1 METENNKTIE
11 LKLSQSE
18 FSDAMV
24 CNDQNLIHKV
34 QMNQILEIVDA
45 QFQKAKNYTPSTTP
59 EDRKIVHNT
68 ISIFANRGAGKTTFL
83 LSALKRIRDNYKKN
97 VVCLRPLDPSIIDCK
112 QHPFINIIAAIHQ
125 TVEESIKEDPWK
137 KPSVDKDCL
146 EEYKSI
152 YKKLLKGLP
161 FIDGIGNEN
170 IYQNWDD
177 ELFISMQGMER
188 AEASNNLI
196 DYFHA
201 YVHKAL
207 KLLQAVCFVI
217 SFDDIDTNFQKGY
230 ELLEVIRKYLTT
242 EQIICILTGD
252 LELYGKLV
260 RKASWKCFDST
271 FLNKERTYAKRNEDE
286 FSTMINHLENQYLLK
301 ILKPENRIQLH
312 TINEVIELDESTIYI
327 YFSDDQK
334 EKWTLDDCYKA
345 LLKSLNFPTNN
356 QRVLTSVLLFLKSLS
371 LRSQIR
377 LLYLIKKHISS
388 ETDSNED
395 LSYDKN
401 RKRELKLKKENSI
414 VTEMANIFWND
425 INQKA
430 TNAKKLITLDPFYTV
445 EMQTFQLHNHLLA
458 GGSNFMP
465 STNDDTLNKAL
476 LTIGALYNVQ
486 AEKYSFLIFDF
497 WLRLCYVQYATETFV
512 DGHTAQSISDFIT
525 FSCLNDYDDL
535 TKCMGLGQAYCQR
548 EYRKYSNI
556 TDKTMAG
563 TMIVD
568 YLPLLQTKD
577 DSIYTTLLLEGT
589 QNEMQNETTFVSVY
603 KLFAAIRDILFHIE
617 TNNITI
623 DNISPDLLDN
633 TNQLDNTKLILSK
646 LMQYRSYIE
655 PNNKPNQGNM
665 YVRQMEEDQ
674 EVSYGDFYENKT
686 IDKLVEDVL
695 KWRSKYQTMM
705 KTQNISAQLL
715 QRIFTRSYFTMVN
728 IDRNKHYTNVGE
740 KINAYIIGFLN
751 AVLVENAIE
760 NNCTAVNL
768 NTSHDIDKIFKNNIM
783 ALYQDGNYKLN
794 QLRLYQWMTTCPL
807 LTKFINPFITKIILY
822 EKIDT
827 NWELYNYSAVTNNL
841 KVKEK
846 KAQELNDSLKTIE
859 QALRWLEKT
868 LSPNDANS
876 NNKQKRSFIGIYLT
890 DNHEK
895 DIIYLDK
902 DMDISEL
909 KRNKIELIQKKGK
922 LFINKYQIDEEIK
935 HDKSMKEKTAS
946 FIRDDYNKYENDLSF
961 YNYLCSIEIKE
972 SKVLNYDP
980 NIDQDSL

>member
-271 FLNKERTYAKRNEDE
+271 FLNKERTYAKRSEDE
-286 FSTMINHLENQYLLK
+286 FSTMVNHLENQYLLK

-334 EKWTLDDCYKA
+334 EKWTLDNCYTA

-430 TNAKKLITLDPFYTV
+430 TNAKKLVTLDPFYTV

-465 STNDDTLNKAL
+465 STNDETLNKAL
-476 LTIGALYNVQ
+476 LTIGSLYNVQ

-512 DGHTAQSISDFIT
+512 DGHTAQSINDFIT

-548 EYRKYSNI
+548 EYRKYFNM
-556 TDKTMAG
+556 TDKSMAG
-563 TMIVD
+563 TMIID
-568 YLPLLQTKD
+568 YWPLLQSNEDNICT
-577 DSIYTTLLLEGT
+577 SLLLEGT
-589 QNEMQNETTFVSVY
+589 QNEIQNETIIASVY
-603 KLFAAIRDILFHIE
+603 KLFAAIRDILFQIE

-623 DNISPDLLDN
+623 DNISP
-633 TNQLDNTKLILSK
+633 NQLDNTRLILSK

-655 PNNKPNQGNM
+655 PNSNFNQIAMDTG
-665 YVRQMEEDQ
+665 QILEDR
-674 EVSYGDFYENKT
+674 ELSFGDFYENET
-686 IDKLVEDVL
+686 IDNLVEEL
-695 KWRSKYQTMM
+695 LIWQSQYKYML
-705 KTQNISAQLL
+705 QNLNVSTQLL
-715 QRIFTRSYFTMVN
+715 QRIFTRSYFTMVS
-728 IDRNKHYTNVGE
+728 IDRSKLYTNVGE

-760 NNCTAVNL
+760 NNFTFANL
-768 NTSHDIDKIFKNNIM
+768 NTSKEIDKIFKNNVT
-783 ALYQDGNYKLN
+783 ALFQNGSYILDHLG
-794 QLRLYQWMTTCPL
+794 LYQWIINCPL
-807 LTKFINPFITKIILY
+807 LKKFLNPFIEKIIRNDN
-822 EKIDT
+822 IDT
-827 NWELYNYSAVTNNL
+827 NWELYQYSTLRNRIISKIYKNKEIRNNIRNIDKAIQWIDNRSTSTSQTFINFYLDNNYR
-841 KVKEK
+841 K
-846 KAQELNDSLKTIE
+846 KL
-859 QALRWLEKT
+859 
-868 LSPNDANS
+868 
-876 NNKQKRSFIGIYLT
+876 
-890 DNHEK
+890 
-895 DIIYLDK
+895 IYLDK
-902 DMDISEL
+902 EMEENEL
-909 KRNKIELIQKKGK
+909 QKDRVELIQKK
-922 LFINKYQIDEEIK
+922 
-935 HDKSMKEKTAS
+935 EK
-946 FIRDDYNKYENDLSF
+946 F
-961 YNYLCSIEIKE
+961 SILK
-972 SKVLNYDP
+972 
-980 NIDQDSL
+980 

>member
-271 FLNKERTYAKRNEDE
+271 FLNKERTYAKRSEDE
-286 FSTMINHLENQYLLK
+286 FSTMINHLGNQYLLK

-312 TINEVIELDESTIYI
+312 TINEVIEQDESTIYI

-445 EMQTFQLHNHLLA
+445 EMQTFQLRNHLLA

-465 STNDDTLNKAL
+465 STNDETLNKAL

-497 WLRLCYVQYATETFV
+497 WLRLCYVQYATETFEG
-512 DGHTAQSISDFIT
+512 GHISQNINDFIE
-525 FSCLNDYDDL
+525 FSCLNDNDDL
-535 TKCMGLGQAYCQR
+535 TKCIGLAQAYCQR
-548 EYRKYSNI
+548 EYSKYFNM

-568 YLPLLQTKD
+568 YLPLLQTND
-577 DSIYTTLLLEGT
+577 DNIYTSLLLEGT
-589 QNEMQNETTFVSVY
+589 QNEMQNETIFVSIY
-603 KLFAAIRDILFHIE
+603 KLFAAIRDLLFHIE
-617 TNNITI
+617 TSNITT
-623 DNISPDLLDN
+623 NISKK
-633 TNQLDNTKLILSK
+633 QLDNTSLILSK

-655 PNNKPNQGNM
+655 PNNIFNQATLDAN
-665 YVRQMEEDQ
+665 QTTENKNF
-674 EVSYGDFYENKT
+674 SFGDFYDNDTIHNLVHDILTWQSQYKDMVENQA
-686 IDKLVEDVL
+686 V
-695 KWRSKYQTMM
+695 
-705 KTQNISAQLL
+705 SAQLL

-728 IDRNKHYTNVGE
+728 IDRSKHYTNVGE

-751 AVLVENAIE
+751 AILVETAIE
-760 NNCTAVNL
+760 HNYTVVNL
-768 NTSHDIDKIFKNNIM
+768 NTGKDIDSIFKNNITS
-783 ALYQDGNYKLN
+783 LSKNKNYIFE
-794 QLRLYQWMTTCPL
+794 QLGLYQWMSNCPL
-807 LTKFINPFITKIILY
+807 LKKFLNPFIVKIIR
-822 EKIDT
+822 KDNIDT
-827 NWELYNYSAVTNNL
+827 NWELYQYSTLRNRIISKIYKNKEIRNNIRNID
-841 KVKEK
+841 
-846 KAQELNDSLKTIE
+846 KAIQWIDN
-859 QALRWLEKT
+859 
-868 LSPNDANS
+868 
-876 NNKQKRSFIGIYLT
+876 RSTSTSQTFINFYID
-890 DNHEK
+890 DNHQK
-895 DIIYLDK
+895 KFIYLDK
-902 DMDISEL
+902 NMEENEIQQNRVEL
-909 KRNKIELIQKKGK
+909 VQKKEK
-922 LFINKYQIDEEIK
+922 FSILKYQNDE
-935 HDKSMKEKTAS
+935 
-946 FIRDDYNKYENDLSF
+946 FIRNNRQKKKRFTGPIIRDYTQYKDDLSF

>member
-271 FLNKERTYAKRNEDE
+271 FLNKERTYAKRSEDE
-286 FSTMINHLENQYLLK
+286 FSTMVNHLENQYLLK

-334 EKWTLDDCYKA
+334 EKWTLDNCYTA

-430 TNAKKLITLDPFYTV
+430 TNAKKLVTLDPFYTV

-465 STNDDTLNKAL
+465 STNDETLNKAL
-476 LTIGALYNVQ
+476 LTIGSLYNVQ

-512 DGHTAQSISDFIT
+512 DGHTAQSINDFIT

-548 EYRKYSNI
+548 KYRKYFNM
-556 TDKTMAG
+556 TDKSMAG
-563 TMIVD
+563 TMIID
-568 YLPLLQTKD
+568 YWPLLQSNEDNICT
-577 DSIYTTLLLEGT
+577 SLLLEGT
-589 QNEMQNETTFVSVY
+589 QNEIQNETIIASVY
-603 KLFAAIRDILFHIE
+603 KLFAAIRDILFQIE

-623 DNISPDLLDN
+623 DNISP
-633 TNQLDNTKLILSK
+633 NQLDNTRLILSK

-655 PNNKPNQGNM
+655 PNSNFNQIAMDTG
-665 YVRQMEEDQ
+665 QILEDR
-674 EVSYGDFYENKT
+674 ELSFGDFYENET
-686 IDKLVEDVL
+686 IDNLVEEL
-695 KWRSKYQTMM
+695 LIWQSQYKYML
-705 KTQNISAQLL
+705 QNLNVSTQLL
-715 QRIFTRSYFTMVN
+715 QRIFTRSYFTMVS
-728 IDRNKHYTNVGE
+728 IDRSKLYTNVGE

-760 NNCTAVNL
+760 NNFTFANL
-768 NTSHDIDKIFKNNIM
+768 NTSKEIDKIFKNNVT
-783 ALYQDGNYKLN
+783 ALFQNGSYILDHLG
-794 QLRLYQWMTTCPL
+794 LYQWIINCPL
-807 LTKFINPFITKIILY
+807 LKKFLNPFIEKIIRNDN
-822 EKIDT
+822 IDT
-827 NWELYNYSAVTNNL
+827 NWKLYQYSTLRNRIISKIYKNKEIRNNIRNIDKAIQWIDNRSTSTSQTFINFYLDNNYR
-841 KVKEK
+841 K
-846 KAQELNDSLKTIE
+846 KL
-859 QALRWLEKT
+859 
-868 LSPNDANS
+868 
-876 NNKQKRSFIGIYLT
+876 
-890 DNHEK
+890 
-895 DIIYLDK
+895 IYLDK
-902 DMDISEL
+902 EMEENEL
-909 KRNKIELIQKKGK
+909 QKDRVELIQKKEK
-922 LFINKYQIDEEIK
+922 FSILKYQNDE
-935 HDKSMKEKTAS
+935 
-946 FIRDDYNKYENDLSF
+946 FIRNNRQKKKRFTGPIIRDYTQYKDDLSF
-961 YNYLCSIEIKE
+961 YNFLCSIEIKE

>member
-152 YKKLLKGLP
+152 YKKLLKGFP

-271 FLNKERTYAKRNEDE
+271 FLNKERTYAKRSEDE
-286 FSTMINHLENQYLLK
+286 FSTMVNHLENQYLLK

-334 EKWTLDDCYKA
+334 EKWTLDNCYTA

-430 TNAKKLITLDPFYTV
+430 TNAKKLVTLDPFYTV

-465 STNDDTLNKAL
+465 STNDETLNKAL
-476 LTIGALYNVQ
+476 LTIGSLYNVQ

-512 DGHTAQSISDFIT
+512 DGHTAQSINDFIT

-548 EYRKYSNI
+548 EYRKYFNM
-556 TDKTMAG
+556 TDKSMAG
-563 TMIVD
+563 TMIID
-568 YLPLLQTKD
+568 YWPLLQSNEDNICT
-577 DSIYTTLLLEGT
+577 SLLLEGT
-589 QNEMQNETTFVSVY
+589 QNEIQNETIIASVY
-603 KLFAAIRDILFHIE
+603 KLFAAIRDILFQIE

-623 DNISPDLLDN
+623 DNISP
-633 TNQLDNTKLILSK
+633 NQLDNTRLILSK

-655 PNNKPNQGNM
+655 PNSNFNQIAMDTG
-665 YVRQMEEDQ
+665 QILEDR
-674 EVSYGDFYENKT
+674 ELSFGDFYENET
-686 IDKLVEDVL
+686 IDNLVEEL
-695 KWRSKYQTMM
+695 LIWQSQYKYML
-705 KTQNISAQLL
+705 QNLNVSTQLL
-715 QRIFTRSYFTMVN
+715 QRIFTRSYFTMVS
-728 IDRNKHYTNVGE
+728 IDRSKLYTNVGE

-760 NNCTAVNL
+760 NNFTFANL
-768 NTSHDIDKIFKNNIM
+768 NTSKEIDKIFKNNVT
-783 ALYQDGNYKLN
+783 ALFQNGSYILDHLG
-794 QLRLYQWMTTCPL
+794 LYQWIINCPL
-807 LTKFINPFITKIILY
+807 LKKFLNPFIEKIIRNDN
-822 EKIDT
+822 IDT
-827 NWELYNYSAVTNNL
+827 NWELYQYSTLRNRIISKIYKNKEIRNNIRNIDKAIQWIDNRSTSTSQTFINFYLDNNYR
-841 KVKEK
+841 K
-846 KAQELNDSLKTIE
+846 KL
-859 QALRWLEKT
+859 
-868 LSPNDANS
+868 
-876 NNKQKRSFIGIYLT
+876 
-890 DNHEK
+890 
-895 DIIYLDK
+895 IYLDK
-902 DMDISEL
+902 EMEENEL
-909 KRNKIELIQKKGK
+909 QKDRVELIQKKEK
-922 LFINKYQIDEEIK
+922 FSILKYQNDE
-935 HDKSMKEKTAS
+935 
-946 FIRDDYNKYENDLSF
+946 FIRNNRQKKKRFTGPIIRDYTQYKDDLSF
-961 YNYLCSIEIKE
+961 YNFLCSVEIKE
-972 SKVLNYDP
+972 SKILNYDP

>member
-395 LSYDKN
+395 LSNDKN
-401 RKRELKLKKENSI
+401 RKRELKLKKENNI

-465 STNDDTLNKAL
+465 STNDETLNKAL

-548 EYRKYSNI
+548 EYRKYFNM
-556 TDKTMAG
+556 TDKSMAG
-563 TMIVD
+563 TMIID
-568 YLPLLQTKD
+568 YWPLLQSNEDNICT
-577 DSIYTTLLLEGT
+577 SLLLEGT
-589 QNEMQNETTFVSVY
+589 QNEIQNETIIASVY
-603 KLFAAIRDILFHIE
+603 KLFAAIRDILFQIE

-623 DNISPDLLDN
+623 DNISP
-633 TNQLDNTKLILSK
+633 NQLDNTRLILSK

-655 PNNKPNQGNM
+655 PNSNFNQIAMDTG
-665 YVRQMEEDQ
+665 QILEDR
-674 EVSYGDFYENKT
+674 ELSFGDFYENET
-686 IDKLVEDVL
+686 IDNLVEEL
-695 KWRSKYQTMM
+695 LIWQSQYKYML
-705 KTQNISAQLL
+705 QNLNVSTQLL
-715 QRIFTRSYFTMVN
+715 QRIFTRSYFTMVS
-728 IDRNKHYTNVGE
+728 IDRSKLYTNVGE

-760 NNCTAVNL
+760 NNFTFANL
-768 NTSHDIDKIFKNNIM
+768 NTSKEIDKIFKNNVT
-783 ALYQDGNYKLN
+783 ALFQNGSYILDHLG
-794 QLRLYQWMTTCPL
+794 LYQWIINCPL
-807 LTKFINPFITKIILY
+807 LKKFLNPFIEKIIRNDN
-822 EKIDT
+822 IDT
-827 NWELYNYSAVTNNL
+827 NWELYQYSTLRNRIISKIYKNKEIRNNIRNIDKAIQWIDNRSTSTSQTFINFYLDNNYR
-841 KVKEK
+841 K
-846 KAQELNDSLKTIE
+846 KL
-859 QALRWLEKT
+859 
-868 LSPNDANS
+868 
-876 NNKQKRSFIGIYLT
+876 
-890 DNHEK
+890 
-895 DIIYLDK
+895 IYLDK
-902 DMDISEL
+902 EMEENEL
-909 KRNKIELIQKKGK
+909 QKDRVELIQKKEK
-922 LFINKYQIDEEIK
+922 FSILKYQNDE
-935 HDKSMKEKTAS
+935 
-946 FIRDDYNKYENDLSF
+946 FIRNNRQKKKRFTGPIIRDYTQYKDDLSF

>member
-24 CNDQNLIHKV
+24 CNDLNLIHKV

-395 LSYDKN
+395 LSNDKN
-401 RKRELKLKKENSI
+401 RKRELKLKKENNI

-465 STNDDTLNKAL
+465 STNDETLNKAL
-476 LTIGALYNVQ
+476 LTIGSLYNVQ

-512 DGHTAQSISDFIT
+512 DGHTAQSINDFIT

-548 EYRKYSNI
+548 EYRKYFNM
-556 TDKTMAG
+556 TDKSMAG
-563 TMIVD
+563 TMIID
-568 YLPLLQTKD
+568 YWPLLQSNEDNICT
-577 DSIYTTLLLEGT
+577 SLLLEGT
-589 QNEMQNETTFVSVY
+589 QNEIQNETIIASVY
-603 KLFAAIRDILFHIE
+603 KLFAAIRDILFQIE

-623 DNISPDLLDN
+623 DNISP
-633 TNQLDNTKLILSK
+633 NQLDNTRLILSK

-655 PNNKPNQGNM
+655 PNSNFNQIAMDTG
-665 YVRQMEEDQ
+665 QILEDR
-674 EVSYGDFYENKT
+674 ELSFGDFYENET
-686 IDKLVEDVL
+686 IDNLVEEL
-695 KWRSKYQTMM
+695 LIWQSQYKYML
-705 KTQNISAQLL
+705 QNLNVSTQLL
-715 QRIFTRSYFTMVN
+715 QRIFTRSYFTMVS
-728 IDRNKHYTNVGE
+728 IDRSKLYTNVGE

-760 NNCTAVNL
+760 NNFTFANL
-768 NTSHDIDKIFKNNIM
+768 NTSKEIDKIFKNNVT
-783 ALYQDGNYKLN
+783 ALFQNGSYILDHLG
-794 QLRLYQWMTTCPL
+794 LYQWIINCPL
-807 LTKFINPFITKIILY
+807 LKKFLNPFIEKIIRNDN
-822 EKIDT
+822 IDT
-827 NWELYNYSAVTNNL
+827 NWELYQYSTLRNRIISKIYKNKEIRNNIRNIDKAIQWIDNRSTSTSQTFINFYLDNNYR
-841 KVKEK
+841 K
-846 KAQELNDSLKTIE
+846 KL
-859 QALRWLEKT
+859 
-868 LSPNDANS
+868 
-876 NNKQKRSFIGIYLT
+876 
-890 DNHEK
+890 
-895 DIIYLDK
+895 IYLDK
-902 DMDISEL
+902 EMEENEL
-909 KRNKIELIQKKGK
+909 QKDRVELIQKKEK
-922 LFINKYQIDEEIK
+922 FSILKYQNDE
-935 HDKSMKEKTAS
+935 
-946 FIRDDYNKYENDLSF
+946 FIRNNRQKKKRFTGPIIRDYTQYKDDLSF

>member
-271 FLNKERTYAKRNEDE
+271 FLNKERTYAKRSEDE
-286 FSTMINHLENQYLLK
+286 FSTMVNHLENQYLLK

-334 EKWTLDDCYKA
+334 EKWTLDNCYTA

-430 TNAKKLITLDPFYTV
+430 TNAKKLVTLDPFYTV

-465 STNDDTLNKAL
+465 STNDETLNKAL
-476 LTIGALYNVQ
+476 LTIGSLYNVQ

-512 DGHTAQSISDFIT
+512 DGHTAQSINDFIT

-548 EYRKYSNI
+548 EYRKYFNM
-556 TDKTMAG
+556 TDKSMAG
-563 TMIVD
+563 TMIID
-568 YLPLLQTKD
+568 YWPLLQSNEDNICT
-577 DSIYTTLLLEGT
+577 SLLLEGT
-589 QNEMQNETTFVSVY
+589 QNEIQNETIIASVY
-603 KLFAAIRDILFHIE
+603 KLFAAIRDILFQIE

-623 DNISPDLLDN
+623 DNISP
-633 TNQLDNTKLILSK
+633 NQLDNTRLILSK

-655 PNNKPNQGNM
+655 PNSNFNQIAMDTG
-665 YVRQMEEDQ
+665 QILEDR
-674 EVSYGDFYENKT
+674 ELSFGDFYENET
-686 IDKLVEDVL
+686 IDNLVEEL
-695 KWRSKYQTMM
+695 LIWQSQYKYML
-705 KTQNISAQLL
+705 QNLNVSTQLL
-715 QRIFTRSYFTMVN
+715 QRIFTRSYFTMVS
-728 IDRNKHYTNVGE
+728 IDRSKLYTNVGE

-760 NNCTAVNL
+760 NNFTFANL
-768 NTSHDIDKIFKNNIM
+768 NTSKEIDKIFKNNVT
-783 ALYQDGNYKLN
+783 ALFQNGSYILDHLG
-794 QLRLYQWMTTCPL
+794 LYQWIINCPL
-807 LTKFINPFITKIILY
+807 LKKFLNPFIEKIIRNDN
-822 EKIDT
+822 IDT
-827 NWELYNYSAVTNNL
+827 NWELYQYSTLRNRIISKIYKNKEIRNNIRNIDKAIQWIDNRSTSTSQTFINFYLDNNYR
-841 KVKEK
+841 K
-846 KAQELNDSLKTIE
+846 KL
-859 QALRWLEKT
+859 
-868 LSPNDANS
+868 
-876 NNKQKRSFIGIYLT
+876 
-890 DNHEK
+890 
-895 DIIYLDK
+895 IYLDK
-902 DMDISEL
+902 EMEENEL
-909 KRNKIELIQKKGK
+909 QKDRVELIQKKK
-922 LFINKYQIDEEIK
+922 NFP
-935 HDKSMKEKTAS
+935 S
-946 FIRDDYNKYENDLSF
+946 
-961 YNYLCSIEIKE
+961 
-972 SKVLNYDP
+972 
-980 NIDQDSL
+980 

>member
-271 FLNKERTYAKRNEDE
+271 FLNKERTYAKRSEDE
-286 FSTMINHLENQYLLK
+286 FSTMVNHLENQYLLK

-334 EKWTLDDCYKA
+334 EKWTLDNCYTA

-430 TNAKKLITLDPFYTV
+430 TNAKKLVTLDPFYTV

-465 STNDDTLNKAL
+465 STNDETLNKAL
-476 LTIGALYNVQ
+476 LTIGSLYNVQ

-512 DGHTAQSISDFIT
+512 DGHTAQSINDFIT

-548 EYRKYSNI
+548 EYRKYFNM
-556 TDKTMAG
+556 TDKSMAG
-563 TMIVD
+563 TMIID
-568 YLPLLQTKD
+568 YWPLLQSNEDNICT
-577 DSIYTTLLLEGT
+577 SLLLEGT
-589 QNEMQNETTFVSVY
+589 QNEIQNETIIASVY
-603 KLFAAIRDILFHIE
+603 KLFAAIRDILFQIE

-623 DNISPDLLDN
+623 DNISP
-633 TNQLDNTKLILSK
+633 NQLDNTRLILSK

-655 PNNKPNQGNM
+655 PNSNFNQIAMDTG
-665 YVRQMEEDQ
+665 QILEDR
-674 EVSYGDFYENKT
+674 ELSFGDFYENET
-686 IDKLVEDVL
+686 IDNLVEEL
-695 KWRSKYQTMM
+695 LIWQSQYKYML
-705 KTQNISAQLL
+705 QNLNVSTQLL
-715 QRIFTRSYFTMVN
+715 QRIFTRSYFTMVS
-728 IDRNKHYTNVGE
+728 IDRSKLYTNVGE

-760 NNCTAVNL
+760 NNFTFANL
-768 NTSHDIDKIFKNNIM
+768 NTSKEIDKIFKNNVT
-783 ALYQDGNYKLN
+783 ALFQNGSYILDHLG
-794 QLRLYQWMTTCPL
+794 LYQWIINCPL
-807 LTKFINPFITKIILY
+807 LKKFLNPFIEKIIRNDN
-822 EKIDT
+822 IDT
-827 NWELYNYSAVTNNL
+827 NWELYQYSTLRNRIISKIYKNKEIRNNIRNIDKAIQWIDNRSTSTSQTFINFYLDNNYR
-841 KVKEK
+841 K
-846 KAQELNDSLKTIE
+846 KL
-859 QALRWLEKT
+859 
-868 LSPNDANS
+868 
-876 NNKQKRSFIGIYLT
+876 
-890 DNHEK
+890 
-895 DIIYLDK
+895 IYLDK
-902 DMDISEL
+902 EMEENEL
-909 KRNKIELIQKKGK
+909 QKDRVELIQKKEK
-922 LFINKYQIDEEIK
+922 FSILKYQNDE
-935 HDKSMKEKTAS
+935 
-946 FIRDDYNKYENDLSF
+946 FIRNNRQKKKRF
-961 YNYLCSIEIKE
+961 TA
-972 SKVLNYDP
+972 P
-980 NIDQDSL
+980 

>member
-125 TVEESIKEDPWK
+125 TVEESIKEAPWK

-271 FLNKERTYAKRNEDE
+271 FLNKERTYAKRSEDE
-286 FSTMINHLENQYLLK
+286 FSTMVNHLENQYLLK

-312 TINEVIELDESTIYI
+312 TINEVIEQDESTIYI

-334 EKWTLDDCYKA
+334 EKWTLDDCYTA

-395 LSYDKN
+395 LSNDKN
-401 RKRELKLKKENSI
+401 RKRELKLKKENNI

-465 STNDDTLNKAL
+465 STNDETLNKAL
-476 LTIGALYNVQ
+476 LTIGSLYNVQ

-512 DGHTAQSISDFIT
+512 DGHTAQSINDFIT

-548 EYRKYSNI
+548 EYRKYFNM
-556 TDKTMAG
+556 TDKSMAG
-563 TMIVD
+563 TMIID
-568 YLPLLQTKD
+568 YWPLLQSNEDNICT
-577 DSIYTTLLLEGT
+577 SLLLEGT
-589 QNEMQNETTFVSVY
+589 QNEIQNETIIASVY
-603 KLFAAIRDILFHIE
+603 KLFAAIRDILFQIE

-623 DNISPDLLDN
+623 DNISP
-633 TNQLDNTKLILSK
+633 NQLDNTRLILSK

-655 PNNKPNQGNM
+655 PNSNFNQIAIDTG
-665 YVRQMEEDQ
+665 QILEDR
-674 EVSYGDFYENKT
+674 ELSFGDFYENET
-686 IDKLVEDVL
+686 IDNLVEEL
-695 KWRSKYQTMM
+695 LIWQSQYKYML
-705 KTQNISAQLL
+705 QNLNVSTQLL
-715 QRIFTRSYFTMVN
+715 QRIFTRSYFTMVS
-728 IDRNKHYTNVGE
+728 IDRSKLYTNVGE

-760 NNCTAVNL
+760 NNFTFANL
-768 NTSHDIDKIFKNNIM
+768 NTSKEIDKIFKNNVT
-783 ALYQDGNYKLN
+783 ALFQNGSYILDHLG
-794 QLRLYQWMTTCPL
+794 LYQWIINCPL
-807 LTKFINPFITKIILY
+807 LKKFLNPFIEKIIRNDN
-822 EKIDT
+822 IDT
-827 NWELYNYSAVTNNL
+827 NWELYQYSTLRNRIISKIYKNKEIRNNIRNIDKAIQWIDNRSTSTSQTFINFYL
-841 KVKEK
+841 DNKYRK
-846 KAQELNDSLKTIE
+846 KL
-859 QALRWLEKT
+859 
-868 LSPNDANS
+868 
-876 NNKQKRSFIGIYLT
+876 
-890 DNHEK
+890 
-895 DIIYLDK
+895 IYLDK
-902 DMDISEL
+902 EMEENEL
-909 KRNKIELIQKKGK
+909 QKDRVELIQKKEK
-922 LFINKYQIDEEIK
+922 FSILKYQNDE
-935 HDKSMKEKTAS
+935 
-946 FIRDDYNKYENDLSF
+946 FIRNNRQKKKRFTGPIIRDYTQYKDDLSF

>member
-207 KLLQAVCFVI
+207 KLLQAACFVI

-395 LSYDKN
+395 LSNDKN
-401 RKRELKLKKENSI
+401 RKRELKLKKENNI

-465 STNDDTLNKAL
+465 STNDETLNKAL
-476 LTIGALYNVQ
+476 LTIGSLYNVQ

-512 DGHTAQSISDFIT
+512 DGHTAQSINDFIT

-548 EYRKYSNI
+548 EYRKYFNM
-556 TDKTMAG
+556 TDKSMAG
-563 TMIVD
+563 TMIID
-568 YLPLLQTKD
+568 YWPLLQSNEDNICT
-577 DSIYTTLLLEGT
+577 SLLLEGT
-589 QNEMQNETTFVSVY
+589 QNEIQNETIIASVY
-603 KLFAAIRDILFHIE
+603 KLFAAIRDILFQIE

-623 DNISPDLLDN
+623 DNISP
-633 TNQLDNTKLILSK
+633 NQLDNTRLILSK

-655 PNNKPNQGNM
+655 PNSNFNQIAMDTG
-665 YVRQMEEDQ
+665 QILEDR
-674 EVSYGDFYENKT
+674 ELSFGDFYENET
-686 IDKLVEDVL
+686 IDNLVEEL
-695 KWRSKYQTMM
+695 LIWQSQYKYML
-705 KTQNISAQLL
+705 QNLNVSTQLL
-715 QRIFTRSYFTMVN
+715 QRIFTRSYFTMVS
-728 IDRNKHYTNVGE
+728 IDRSKLYTNVGE

-760 NNCTAVNL
+760 NNFTFANL
-768 NTSHDIDKIFKNNIM
+768 NTSKEIDKIFKNNVT
-783 ALYQDGNYKLN
+783 ALFQNGSYILDHLG
-794 QLRLYQWMTTCPL
+794 LYQWIINCPL
-807 LTKFINPFITKIILY
+807 LKKFLNPFIEKIIRNDN
-822 EKIDT
+822 IDT
-827 NWELYNYSAVTNNL
+827 NWELYQYSTLRNRIISKIYKNKEIRNNIRNIDKAIQWIDNRSTSTSQTFINFYLDNNYS
-841 KVKEK
+841 K
-846 KAQELNDSLKTIE
+846 KL
-859 QALRWLEKT
+859 
-868 LSPNDANS
+868 
-876 NNKQKRSFIGIYLT
+876 
-890 DNHEK
+890 
-895 DIIYLDK
+895 IYLDK
-902 DMDISEL
+902 EMEENEL
-909 KRNKIELIQKKGK
+909 QKDRVELIQKKEK
-922 LFINKYQIDEEIK
+922 FSILKYQNDE
-935 HDKSMKEKTAS
+935 
-946 FIRDDYNKYENDLSF
+946 FIRNNRQKKKRFTGPIIRDYTQYKDDLSF

>member
-271 FLNKERTYAKRNEDE
+271 FLNKERTYAKRSEDE

-312 TINEVIELDESTIYI
+312 TINEVIEQDESTIYI

-377 LLYLIKKHISS
+377 LLFLIKKHISS

-465 STNDDTLNKAL
+465 STNDETLNKAL

-512 DGHTAQSISDFIT
+512 DGHTAQSINDFIT

-623 DNISPDLLDN
+623 DNISPDQLDN
-633 TNQLDNTKLILSK
+633 TNLLDNTKLILSK

-655 PNNKPNQGNM
+655 PNNKLSQANM
-665 YVRQMEEDQ
+665 YVRQMEEDLK
-674 EVSYGDFYENKT
+674 VSYGDFYENKT

-695 KWRSKYQTMM
+695 EWRSKYQTML

-768 NTSHDIDKIFKNNIM
+768 NTSHDIDRIFKNNI
-783 ALYQDGNYKLN
+783 ASLNQEENNKLN
-794 QLRLYQWMTTCPL
+794 QLKLYQWIISCPL
-807 LTKFINPFITKIILY
+807 LIKFINPFIKKIIN
-822 EKIDT
+822 EGNIDT
-827 NWELYNYSAVTNNL
+827 NWELYKYSAVTNNL

-868 LSPNDANS
+868 LSPS
-876 NNKQKRSFIGIYLT
+876 NASSTEKSTQNFIGIYLT
-890 DNHEK
+890 ENHEK
-895 DIIYLDK
+895 EIIYLDK
-902 DMDISEL
+902 NMET
-909 KRNKIELIQKKGK
+909 IELQKNKLDLIQERGK

-935 HDKSMKEKTAS
+935 NSRSRKQKTAS
-946 FIRDDYNKYENDLSF
+946 FIIEDYKKHENDLSF

>member
-465 STNDDTLNKAL
+465 STNDETLNKAL

-548 EYRKYSNI
+548 EYRKYFNM
-556 TDKTMAG
+556 TDKSMAG
-563 TMIVD
+563 TMIID
-568 YLPLLQTKD
+568 YWPLLQSNEDNICT
-577 DSIYTTLLLEGT
+577 SLLLEGT
-589 QNEMQNETTFVSVY
+589 QNEIQNETIIASVY
-603 KLFAAIRDILFHIE
+603 KLFAAIRDILFQIE

-623 DNISPDLLDN
+623 DNISP
-633 TNQLDNTKLILSK
+633 NQLDNTRLILSK

-655 PNNKPNQGNM
+655 PNSNFNQIAMDTG
-665 YVRQMEEDQ
+665 QILEDR
-674 EVSYGDFYENKT
+674 ELSFGDFYENET
-686 IDKLVEDVL
+686 IDNLVEEL
-695 KWRSKYQTMM
+695 LIWQSQYKYML
-705 KTQNISAQLL
+705 QNLNVSTQLL
-715 QRIFTRSYFTMVN
+715 QRIFTRSYFTMVS
-728 IDRNKHYTNVGE
+728 IDRSKLYTNVGE

-760 NNCTAVNL
+760 NNFTFANL
-768 NTSHDIDKIFKNNIM
+768 NTSKEIDKIFKNNVT
-783 ALYQDGNYKLN
+783 ALFQNGSYILDHLG
-794 QLRLYQWMTTCPL
+794 LYQWIINCPL
-807 LTKFINPFITKIILY
+807 LKKFLNPFIEKIIRNDN
-822 EKIDT
+822 IDT
-827 NWELYNYSAVTNNL
+827 NWELYQYSTLRNRIISKIYKNKEIRNNIRNIDKAIQWIDNRSTSTSQTFINFYLDNNYR
-841 KVKEK
+841 K
-846 KAQELNDSLKTIE
+846 KL
-859 QALRWLEKT
+859 
-868 LSPNDANS
+868 
-876 NNKQKRSFIGIYLT
+876 
-890 DNHEK
+890 
-895 DIIYLDK
+895 IYLDK
-902 DMDISEL
+902 EMEENEL
-909 KRNKIELIQKKGK
+909 QKDRVELIQKKEK
-922 LFINKYQIDEEIK
+922 FSILKYQNDE
-935 HDKSMKEKTAS
+935 
-946 FIRDDYNKYENDLSF
+946 FIRNNRQKKKRFTGPIIRDYTQYKDDLSF

>member
-271 FLNKERTYAKRNEDE
+271 FLNKERTYAKRSEDE
-286 FSTMINHLENQYLLK
+286 FSTMVNHLENQYLLK

-312 TINEVIELDESTIYI
+312 TINEVIEQDESTIYI

-334 EKWTLDDCYKA
+334 EKWTLDDCYTA

-395 LSYDKN
+395 LSNDKN
-401 RKRELKLKKENSI
+401 RKRELKLKKENNI

-465 STNDDTLNKAL
+465 STNDETLNKAL
-476 LTIGALYNVQ
+476 LTIGSLYNVQ

-512 DGHTAQSISDFIT
+512 DGHTAQSINDFIT

-548 EYRKYSNI
+548 EYRKYFNM
-556 TDKTMAG
+556 TDKSMAG
-563 TMIVD
+563 TMIID
-568 YLPLLQTKD
+568 YWPLLQSNEDNICT
-577 DSIYTTLLLEGT
+577 SLLLEGT
-589 QNEMQNETTFVSVY
+589 QNEIQNETIIASVY
-603 KLFAAIRDILFHIE
+603 KLFAAIRDILFQIE

-623 DNISPDLLDN
+623 DNISP
-633 TNQLDNTKLILSK
+633 NQLDNTRLILSK

-655 PNNKPNQGNM
+655 PNSNFNQIAMDTG
-665 YVRQMEEDQ
+665 QILEDR
-674 EVSYGDFYENKT
+674 ELSFGDFYENET
-686 IDKLVEDVL
+686 IDNLVEEL
-695 KWRSKYQTMM
+695 LIWQSQYKYML
-705 KTQNISAQLL
+705 QNLNVSTQLL
-715 QRIFTRSYFTMVN
+715 QRIFTRSYFTMVS
-728 IDRNKHYTNVGE
+728 IDRSKLYTNVGE

-760 NNCTAVNL
+760 NNFTFANL
-768 NTSHDIDKIFKNNIM
+768 NTSKEIDKIFKNNVT
-783 ALYQDGNYKLN
+783 ALFQNGNYILDH
-794 QLRLYQWMTTCPL
+794 LGLYQWIINCPL
-807 LTKFINPFITKIILY
+807 LKKFLNPFIEKIIRNDN
-822 EKIDT
+822 IDT
-827 NWELYNYSAVTNNL
+827 NWELYQYSTLRNRIISKIYKNKEIRNNIRNIDKAIQWIDNRSTSTSQTFINFYLDNNYR
-841 KVKEK
+841 K
-846 KAQELNDSLKTIE
+846 KL
-859 QALRWLEKT
+859 
-868 LSPNDANS
+868 
-876 NNKQKRSFIGIYLT
+876 
-890 DNHEK
+890 
-895 DIIYLDK
+895 IYLDK
-902 DMDISEL
+902 EMEENEL
-909 KRNKIELIQKKGK
+909 QKDRVELIQKKEK
-922 LFINKYQIDEEIK
+922 FSILKYQNDE
-935 HDKSMKEKTAS
+935 
-946 FIRDDYNKYENDLSF
+946 FIRNNRQKKKRFTGPIIRDYTQYKDDLSF

>member
-1 METENNKTIE
+1 METENDKTTVE

-34 QMNQILEIVDA
+34 QMGQILDIVDT
-45 QFQKAKNYTPSTTP
+45 QYQKARKYEPSNTP

-83 LSALKRIRDNYKKN
+83 LSALKRIREQYKDA
-97 VVCLRPLDPSIIDCK
+97 VCLRPIDPSIIDCK

-125 TVEESIKEDPWK
+125 IVEEAIKREEPWK
-137 KPSVDKDCL
+137 KSSVDKDCL

-196 DYFHA
+196 DSFHE
-201 YVHKAL
+201 YIRKAL

-271 FLNKERTYAKRNEDE
+271 FLNKECTYAKRSEDE

-301 ILKPENRIQLH
+301 ILKPEYRIQLH
-312 TINEVIELDESTIYI
+312 TINEVIEQDNSSIFICFT
-327 YFSDDQK
+327 DDQK
-334 EKWTLDDCYKA
+334 EKWSLDDCYRA
-345 LLKSLNFPTNN
+345 LLKSLNFPTSN

-377 LLYLIKKHISS
+377 LLYLIKNHISS
-388 ETDSNED
+388 EKHSEKFLNYKYISREIR
-395 LSYDKN
+395 LE
-401 RKRELKLKKENSI
+401 RKNSI
-414 VTEMANIFWND
+414 VSEMANIFWND

-445 EMQTFQLHNHLLA
+445 EMQTFLLNNNLLA

-465 STNDDTLNKAL
+465 STNDETLNKAL

-486 AEKYSFLIFDF
+486 AKKNSFQIFDF
-497 WLRLCYVQYATETFV
+497 WLRLCYVQYATETFEG
-512 DGHTAQSISDFIT
+512 GHITQSINDFIN
-525 FSCLNDYDDL
+525 FSCLNDNDDL
-535 TKCMGLGQAYCQR
+535 TKCIGLAQAYCQR
-548 EYRKYSNI
+548 EYSKYFNM

-568 YLPLLQTKD
+568 YLPLLQTND
-577 DSIYTTLLLEGT
+577 DSIYTSLLLEGT
-589 QNEMQNETTFVSVY
+589 QNEVQNETVFVSIY

-617 TNNITI
+617 TSNITTNNI
-623 DNISPDLLDN
+623 SKS
-633 TNQLDNTKLILSK
+633 QLDNTGLILSK

-655 PNNKPNQGNM
+655 PNNIFNQAAPDTSQPTENM
-665 YVRQMEEDQ
+665 
-674 EVSYGDFYENKT
+674 SPSFGDFYDNDAIDHLVHDILIWQSQYKDMVENQE
-686 IDKLVEDVL
+686 V
-695 KWRSKYQTMM
+695 
-705 KTQNISAQLL
+705 SAQLL

-728 IDRNKHYTNVGE
+728 IDRSRLYSNVGE
-740 KINAYIIGFLN
+740 KINAYIMGFLN
-751 AVLVENAIE
+751 AVLVETAIE
-760 NNCTAVNL
+760 HNYTVVNL
-768 NTSHDIDKIFKNNIM
+768 NTGKDIDSIFKNNIIS
-783 ALYQDGNYKLN
+783 LFQNGNYILN
-794 QLRLYQWMTTCPL
+794 QLGFYQWMSNCPL
-807 LTKFINPFITKIILY
+807 LKKFLNPFIGKIICNHDVDINWKLY
-822 EKIDT
+822 K
-827 NWELYNYSAVTNNL
+827 YSTITNNL
-841 KVKEK
+841 KIKEK
-846 KAQELNDSLKTIE
+846 KELELNHNLKIIE
-859 QALRWLEKT
+859 QAIQWLEKALAPSNET
-868 LSPNDANS
+868 NINDY
-876 NNKQKRSFIGIYLT
+876 NKRRNTYINVYMD

-895 DIIYLDK
+895 EIIYLDK
-902 DMDISEL
+902 EMELSEL
-909 KRNKIELIQKKGK
+909 QQNKIELLQKKEK
-922 LFINKYQIDEEIK
+922 ILINKYQLQEDIK
-935 HDKSMKEKTAS
+935 NDKSQKGKDAS
-946 FIRDDYNKYENDLSF
+946 FIIDDYNKYENELSF

-972 SKVLNYDP
+972 SRVLSYDS
-980 NIDQDSL
+980 NID

>member
-24 CNDQNLIHKV
+24 CNDQNLIHKA

-377 LLYLIKKHISS
+377 LLYLIKKHISP

-395 LSYDKN
+395 LSNDKN
-401 RKRELKLKKENSI
+401 RKRELKLKKENNI

-465 STNDDTLNKAL
+465 STNDETLNKAL
-476 LTIGALYNVQ
+476 LTIGSLYNVQ

-512 DGHTAQSISDFIT
+512 DGHTAQSINDFIT

-548 EYRKYSNI
+548 EYRKYFNM
-556 TDKTMAG
+556 TDKSMAG
-563 TMIVD
+563 TMIID
-568 YLPLLQTKD
+568 YWPLLQSNEDNICT
-577 DSIYTTLLLEGT
+577 SLLLEGT
-589 QNEMQNETTFVSVY
+589 QNEIQNETIIASVY
-603 KLFAAIRDILFHIE
+603 KLFAAIRDILFQIE

-623 DNISPDLLDN
+623 DNISP
-633 TNQLDNTKLILSK
+633 NQLDNTRLILSK

-655 PNNKPNQGNM
+655 PNSNFNQIAMDTG
-665 YVRQMEEDQ
+665 QILEDR
-674 EVSYGDFYENKT
+674 ELSFGDFYENET
-686 IDKLVEDVL
+686 IDNLVEEL
-695 KWRSKYQTMM
+695 LIWQSQYKYML
-705 KTQNISAQLL
+705 QNLNVSTQLL
-715 QRIFTRSYFTMVN
+715 QRIFTRSYFTMVS
-728 IDRNKHYTNVGE
+728 IDRSKLYTNVGE

-760 NNCTAVNL
+760 NNFTFANL
-768 NTSHDIDKIFKNNIM
+768 NTSKEIDKIFKNNVT
-783 ALYQDGNYKLN
+783 ALFQNGSYILDHLG
-794 QLRLYQWMTTCPL
+794 LYQWIINCPL
-807 LTKFINPFITKIILY
+807 LKKFLNPFIEKIIRNDN
-822 EKIDT
+822 IDT
-827 NWELYNYSAVTNNL
+827 NWELYQYST
-841 KVKEK
+841 
-846 KAQELNDSLKTIE
+846 
-859 QALRWLEKT
+859 LR
-868 LSPNDANS
+868 N
-876 NNKQKRSFIGIYLT
+876 R
-890 DNHEK
+890 
-895 DIIYLDK
+895 IISK
-902 DMDISEL
+902 
-909 KRNKIELIQKKGK
+909 K
-922 LFINKYQIDEEIK
+922 LF
-935 HDKSMKEKTAS
+935 
-946 FIRDDYNKYENDLSF
+946 
-961 YNYLCSIEIKE
+961 
-972 SKVLNYDP
+972 
-980 NIDQDSL
+980 

>member
-207 KLLQAVCFVI
+207 KLLQAACFVI

-334 EKWTLDDCYKA
+334 EKWTLDNCYTA

-395 LSYDKN
+395 LSNDKN

-465 STNDDTLNKAL
+465 STNDETLNKAL
-476 LTIGALYNVQ
+476 LTIGSLYNVQ

-512 DGHTAQSISDFIT
+512 DGHTAQSINDFIT

-548 EYRKYSNI
+548 EYRKYFNM
-556 TDKTMAG
+556 TDKSMAG
-563 TMIVD
+563 TMIID
-568 YLPLLQTKD
+568 YWPLLQSNEDNICT
-577 DSIYTTLLLEGT
+577 SLLLEGT
-589 QNEMQNETTFVSVY
+589 QNEIQNETIIASVY
-603 KLFAAIRDILFHIE
+603 KLFAAIRDILFQIE

-623 DNISPDLLDN
+623 DNISP
-633 TNQLDNTKLILSK
+633 NQLDNTRLILSK

-655 PNNKPNQGNM
+655 PNSNFNQIAMDTG
-665 YVRQMEEDQ
+665 QILEDR
-674 EVSYGDFYENKT
+674 ELSFGDFYENET
-686 IDKLVEDVL
+686 IDNLVEEL
-695 KWRSKYQTMM
+695 LIWQSQYKYML
-705 KTQNISAQLL
+705 QNLNVSTQLL
-715 QRIFTRSYFTMVN
+715 QRIFTRSYFTMVS
-728 IDRNKHYTNVGE
+728 IDRSKLYTNVGE

-760 NNCTAVNL
+760 NNFTFANL
-768 NTSHDIDKIFKNNIM
+768 NTSKEIDKIFKNNVT
-783 ALYQDGNYKLN
+783 ALFQNGSYILDHLG
-794 QLRLYQWMTTCPL
+794 LYQWIINCPL
-807 LTKFINPFITKIILY
+807 LKKFLNPFIEKIIRNDN
-822 EKIDT
+822 IDT
-827 NWELYNYSAVTNNL
+827 NWELYQYSTLRNRIISKIYKNKEIRNNIRNIDKAIQWIDNRSTSTSQTFINFYLDNNYR
-841 KVKEK
+841 K
-846 KAQELNDSLKTIE
+846 KL
-859 QALRWLEKT
+859 
-868 LSPNDANS
+868 
-876 NNKQKRSFIGIYLT
+876 
-890 DNHEK
+890 
-895 DIIYLDK
+895 IYLDK
-902 DMDISEL
+902 EMEENEL
-909 KRNKIELIQKKGK
+909 QKDRVELIQKKEK
-922 LFINKYQIDEEIK
+922 FSILKYQNDE
-935 HDKSMKEKTAS
+935 
-946 FIRDDYNKYENDLSF
+946 FIRNNRQKKKRFTGPIIRDYTQYKDDLSF

>member
-271 FLNKERTYAKRNEDE
+271 FLNKERTYAKRSEDE

-395 LSYDKN
+395 LSNDKN
-401 RKRELKLKKENSI
+401 RKRELKLKKENNI

-465 STNDDTLNKAL
+465 STNDETLNKAL

-512 DGHTAQSISDFIT
+512 DGHTAQSINDFIT

-548 EYRKYSNI
+548 EYRKYFNM
-556 TDKTMAG
+556 TDKSMAG
-563 TMIVD
+563 TMIID
-568 YLPLLQTKD
+568 YWPLLQSNEDNICT
-577 DSIYTTLLLEGT
+577 SLLLEGT
-589 QNEMQNETTFVSVY
+589 QNEIQNETIIASVY
-603 KLFAAIRDILFHIE
+603 KLFAAIRDILFQIE

-623 DNISPDLLDN
+623 DNISP
-633 TNQLDNTKLILSK
+633 NQLDNTRLILSK

-655 PNNKPNQGNM
+655 PNSNFNQIAMDTG
-665 YVRQMEEDQ
+665 QILEDR
-674 EVSYGDFYENKT
+674 ELSFGDFYENET
-686 IDKLVEDVL
+686 IDNLVEEL
-695 KWRSKYQTMM
+695 LIWQSQYKYML
-705 KTQNISAQLL
+705 QNLNVSTQLL
-715 QRIFTRSYFTMVN
+715 QRIFTRSYFTMVS
-728 IDRNKHYTNVGE
+728 IDRSKLYTNVGE

-760 NNCTAVNL
+760 NNFTFANL
-768 NTSHDIDKIFKNNIM
+768 NTSKEIDKIFKNNVT
-783 ALYQDGNYKLN
+783 ALFQNGSYILDHLG
-794 QLRLYQWMTTCPL
+794 LYQWIINCPL
-807 LTKFINPFITKIILY
+807 LKKFLNPFIEKIIRNDN
-822 EKIDT
+822 IDT
-827 NWELYNYSAVTNNL
+827 NWELYQYSTLRNRIISKIYKNKEIRNNIRNIDKAIQWIDNRSTSTSQTFINFYLDNNYR
-841 KVKEK
+841 K
-846 KAQELNDSLKTIE
+846 KL
-859 QALRWLEKT
+859 
-868 LSPNDANS
+868 
-876 NNKQKRSFIGIYLT
+876 
-890 DNHEK
+890 
-895 DIIYLDK
+895 IYLDK
-902 DMDISEL
+902 EMEENEL
-909 KRNKIELIQKKGK
+909 QKDRVELIQKKEK
-922 LFINKYQIDEEIK
+922 FSILKYQNDE
-935 HDKSMKEKTAS
+935 
-946 FIRDDYNKYENDLSF
+946 FIRNNRQKKKRFTGPIIRDYTQYKDDLSF

>member
-334 EKWTLDDCYKA
+334 EKWTLDNCYTA

-377 LLYLIKKHISS
+377 LLYLIKKHISLDNYLENLLNYKYIS
-388 ETDSNED
+388 RSIRLE
-395 LSYDKN
+395 KN
-401 RKRELKLKKENSI
+401 NSI

-425 INQKA
+425 INQKSS
-430 TNAKKLITLDPFYTV
+430 NAKKLITLDPFYTV
-445 EMQTFQLHNHLLA
+445 EMQTFLLHNNLLA

-465 STNDDTLNKAL
+465 STNDETLNKAL

-497 WLRLCYVQYATETFV
+497 WLRLCYVQYATETFEG
-512 DGHTAQSISDFIT
+512 GHTAQSIRDFIK
-525 FSCLNDYDDL
+525 FACLNDYDDL

-568 YLPLLQTKD
+568 YLPLLLSDEDNICT
-577 DSIYTTLLLEGT
+577 SLLLEGT

-623 DNISPDLLDN
+623 DNIFPD
-633 TNQLDNTKLILSK
+633 QLDNTKLILSK

-655 PNNKPNQGNM
+655 PNNKPNQTNM
-665 YVRQMEEDQ
+665 YVRQMEEDLK
-674 EVSYGDFYENKT
+674 VSYGDFYENKT

-695 KWRSKYQTMM
+695 EWRSKYQTML

-768 NTSHDIDKIFKNNIM
+768 NTSHDIDRIFKNNI
-783 ALYQDGNYKLN
+783 ASLNQEENNKLN
-794 QLRLYQWMTTCPL
+794 QLNLYQWIISCPL
-807 LTKFINPFITKIILY
+807 LTKFINPFIKKIIN
-822 EKIDT
+822 EENIDT

-895 DIIYLDK
+895 EIIYLDK
-902 DMDISEL
+902 DMET
-909 KRNKIELIQKKGK
+909 IELQKNKLDLIQERGK
-922 LFINKYQIDEEIK
+922 LFVNKYQIDEEIK
-935 HDKSMKEKTAS
+935 NSRSRKQTTAS

>member
-271 FLNKERTYAKRNEDE
+271 FLNKERTYAKRSEDE
-286 FSTMINHLENQYLLK
+286 FSTMVNHLENQYLLK

-334 EKWTLDDCYKA
+334 EKWTLDNCYTA

-430 TNAKKLITLDPFYTV
+430 TNAKKLVTLDPFYTV

-465 STNDDTLNKAL
+465 STNDETLNKAL
-476 LTIGALYNVQ
+476 LTIGSLYNVQ

-512 DGHTAQSISDFIT
+512 DGHTAQSINDFIT

-548 EYRKYSNI
+548 EYRKYFNM
-556 TDKTMAG
+556 TDKSMAG
-563 TMIVD
+563 TMIID
-568 YLPLLQTKD
+568 YWPLLQSNEDNICT
-577 DSIYTTLLLEGT
+577 SLLLEGT
-589 QNEMQNETTFVSVY
+589 QNEIQNETIIASVY
-603 KLFAAIRDILFHIE
+603 KLFAAIRDILFQIE

-623 DNISPDLLDN
+623 DNISP
-633 TNQLDNTKLILSK
+633 NQLDNTRLILSK

-655 PNNKPNQGNM
+655 PNSNFNQIAMDTG
-665 YVRQMEEDQ
+665 QILEDR
-674 EVSYGDFYENKT
+674 ELSFGDFYENET
-686 IDKLVEDVL
+686 IDNLVEEL
-695 KWRSKYQTMM
+695 LIWQSQYKYML
-705 KTQNISAQLL
+705 QNLNVSTQLL
-715 QRIFTRSYFTMVN
+715 QRIFTRSYFTMVS
-728 IDRNKHYTNVGE
+728 IDRSKLYTNVGE

-760 NNCTAVNL
+760 NNFTFANL
-768 NTSHDIDKIFKNNIM
+768 NTSKEIDKIFKNNVT
-783 ALYQDGNYKLN
+783 ALFQNGSYILDHLG
-794 QLRLYQWMTTCPL
+794 LYQWIINCPL
-807 LTKFINPFITKIILY
+807 LKKFLNPFIEKIIRNDN
-822 EKIDT
+822 IDT
-827 NWELYNYSAVTNNL
+827 NWELYQYSTLRNRIISKIYKNKEIRNNIRNIDKAIQWIDNRSTSTSQTFINFYLDNNYR
-841 KVKEK
+841 K
-846 KAQELNDSLKTIE
+846 KL
-859 QALRWLEKT
+859 
-868 LSPNDANS
+868 
-876 NNKQKRSFIGIYLT
+876 
-890 DNHEK
+890 
-895 DIIYLDK
+895 IYLDK
-902 DMDISEL
+902 EMEENEL
-909 KRNKIELIQKKGK
+909 QKDRVELIQKKEK
-922 LFINKYQIDEEIK
+922 FSILKYQNDE
-935 HDKSMKEKTAS
+935 
-946 FIRDDYNKYENDLSF
+946 FIRNNRQKKKRFTGPIIRDYTQYKDDLSF
-961 YNYLCSIEIKE
+961 YNFLCSIEIKE

>member
-68 ISIFANRGAGKTTFL
+68 ISIYANRGAGKTTFL

-334 EKWTLDDCYKA
+334 EKWTLDNCYTA

-377 LLYLIKKHISS
+377 LLYLIKKHISLDNYLENLLNYKYIS
-388 ETDSNED
+388 RSIRLE
-395 LSYDKN
+395 KN
-401 RKRELKLKKENSI
+401 NSI

-425 INQKA
+425 INQKSS
-430 TNAKKLITLDPFYTV
+430 NAKKLITLDPFYTV
-445 EMQTFQLHNHLLA
+445 EMQTFLLHNNLLA

-465 STNDDTLNKAL
+465 STNDETLNKAL

-497 WLRLCYVQYATETFV
+497 WLRLCYVQYATETFEG
-512 DGHTAQSISDFIT
+512 GHTAQSIRDFIK
-525 FSCLNDYDDL
+525 FACLNDYDDL

-568 YLPLLQTKD
+568 YLPLLLSDEDNICT
-577 DSIYTTLLLEGT
+577 SLLLEGT

-623 DNISPDLLDN
+623 DNIFPD
-633 TNQLDNTKLILSK
+633 QLDNTKLILSK

-655 PNNKPNQGNM
+655 PNNKPNQTNM
-665 YVRQMEEDQ
+665 YVRQMEEDLK
-674 EVSYGDFYENKT
+674 VSYGDFYENKT

-695 KWRSKYQTMM
+695 EWRSKYQTML

-768 NTSHDIDKIFKNNIM
+768 NTSHDIDRIFKNNI
-783 ALYQDGNYKLN
+783 ASLNQEENNKLN
-794 QLRLYQWMTTCPL
+794 QLNLYQWIISCPL
-807 LTKFINPFITKIILY
+807 LTKFINPFIKKIIN
-822 EKIDT
+822 EENIDT

-895 DIIYLDK
+895 EIIYLDK
-902 DMDISEL
+902 DMET
-909 KRNKIELIQKKGK
+909 IELQKNKLDLIQERGK
-922 LFINKYQIDEEIK
+922 LFVNKYQIDEEIK
-935 HDKSMKEKTAS
+935 NSRSRKQTTAS

>member
-1 METENNKTIE
+1 METENDKTTVE

-34 QMNQILEIVDA
+34 QMGQILDIVDT
-45 QFQKAKNYTPSTTP
+45 QYQKARKYEPSNTP

-83 LSALKRIRDNYKKN
+83 LSALKRIREQYKDA
-97 VVCLRPLDPSIIDCK
+97 VCLRPIDPSIIDCK

-125 TVEESIKEDPWK
+125 IVEEAIKREEPWK
-137 KPSVDKDCL
+137 KSSVDKDCL

-196 DYFHA
+196 DSFHE
-201 YVHKAL
+201 YIRKAL

-271 FLNKERTYAKRNEDE
+271 FLNKECTYAKRSEDE

-312 TINEVIELDESTIYI
+312 TINEVIEQDNSIIYI
-327 YFSDDQK
+327 YFSDNQE
-334 EKWTLDDCYKA
+334 EKWTLDDCYTA
-345 LLKSLNFPTNN
+345 LLESLNFSMNN
-356 QRVLTSVLLFLKSLS
+356 QRVLTSILIFLKSLS

-377 LLYLIKKHISS
+377 LLYLIKKHIENKSRESS
-388 ETDSNED
+388 NNEKNETLN
-395 LSYDKN
+395 KI
-401 RKRELKLKKENSI
+401 KLKKENSI

-430 TNAKKLITLDPFYTV
+430 TNAKKLITLNPFYTV
-445 EMQTFQLHNHLLA
+445 EMQAFLLHNHLLA

-465 STNDDTLNKAL
+465 STNDETLNKAL

-486 AEKYSFLIFDF
+486 TEKYSFLIFDF
-497 WLRLCYVQYATETFV
+497 WLRLCYVQYATETFEG
-512 DGHTAQSISDFIT
+512 GHTIKSISDFIT
-525 FSCLNDYDDL
+525 FSCLNDNDDL
-535 TKCMGLGQAYCQR
+535 TKCIGLAQAYCQR
-548 EYRKYSNI
+548 EYNKIFNM
-556 TDKTMAG
+556 TDKSMAG

-568 YLPLLQTKD
+568 YVPLLQTNED
-577 DSIYTTLLLEGT
+577 NICISLLLEGT
-589 QNEMQNETTFVSVY
+589 QDETQNETIIASVY

-617 TNNITI
+617 T
-623 DNISPDLLDN
+623 SPN
-633 TNQLDNTKLILSK
+633 SSNNTKLILSK

-655 PNNKPNQGNM
+655 PNNIFNHIDAGQIT
-665 YVRQMEEDQ
+665 EDR
-674 EVSYGDFYENKT
+674 ELSFGDFYGNQT
-686 IDKLVEDVL
+686 IDNLVKEIVEWESEYKKIL
-695 KWRSKYQTMM
+695 ENQT
-705 KTQNISAQLL
+705 ISTQLL
-715 QRIFTRSYFTMVN
+715 QRIFTRSYFTMVS
-728 IDRNKHYTNVGE
+728 IDRSKFYTNVGE

-751 AVLVENAIE
+751 AILVEDAIE
-760 NNCTAVNL
+760 NNLTFANL
-768 NTSHDIDKIFKNNIM
+768 NTSKDIDKIFKNNII
-783 ALYQDGNYKLN
+783 ALFNEKESTSKYLG
-794 QLRLYQWMTTCPL
+794 LYQWVINCPL
-807 LTKFINPFITKIILY
+807 LKKFLNPFI
-822 EKIDT
+822 EKVIRNDNIDA
-827 NWELYNYSAVTNNL
+827 NWELYKYSTIRNHIITKIYKNKELRNNIRNID
-841 KVKEK
+841 
-846 KAQELNDSLKTIE
+846 KAIQWIDS
-859 QALRWLEKT
+859 R
-868 LSPNDANS
+868 SNS
-876 NNKQKRSFIGIYLT
+876 TSQTFINFYID
-890 DNHEK
+890 DNHQK
-895 DIIYLDK
+895 KFIYLDK
-902 DMDISEL
+902 DMEENEIQQN
-909 KRNKIELIQKKGK
+909 RIELVQKKEK
-922 LFINKYQIDEEIK
+922 FSILKYQNDE
-935 HDKSMKEKTAS
+935 
-946 FIRDDYNKYENDLSF
+946 FIRSDRQKKKIFTGPIIRDYTQYKEDLSF

-972 SKVLNYDP
+972 SKVLNYDSD
-980 NIDQDSL
+980 ID

>member
-334 EKWTLDDCYKA
+334 EKWTLDNCYTA

-395 LSYDKN
+395 LSNDKN
-401 RKRELKLKKENSI
+401 RKRELKLKKENNI

-465 STNDDTLNKAL
+465 STNDETLNKAL
-476 LTIGALYNVQ
+476 LTIGSLYNVQ

-512 DGHTAQSISDFIT
+512 DGHTAQSINDFIT

-548 EYRKYSNI
+548 EYRKYFNM
-556 TDKTMAG
+556 TDKSMAG
-563 TMIVD
+563 TMIID
-568 YLPLLQTKD
+568 YWPLLQSNEDNICT
-577 DSIYTTLLLEGT
+577 SLLLEGT
-589 QNEMQNETTFVSVY
+589 QNEIQNETIIASVY
-603 KLFAAIRDILFHIE
+603 KLFAAIRDILFQIE

-623 DNISPDLLDN
+623 DNISP
-633 TNQLDNTKLILSK
+633 NQLDNTRLILSK

-655 PNNKPNQGNM
+655 PNSNFNQIAMDTG
-665 YVRQMEEDQ
+665 QILEDR
-674 EVSYGDFYENKT
+674 ELSFGDFYENET
-686 IDKLVEDVL
+686 IDNLVEEL
-695 KWRSKYQTMM
+695 LIWQSQYKYML
-705 KTQNISAQLL
+705 QNLNVSTQLL
-715 QRIFTRSYFTMVN
+715 QRIFTRSYFTMVS
-728 IDRNKHYTNVGE
+728 IDRSKLYTNVGE

-760 NNCTAVNL
+760 NNFTFANL
-768 NTSHDIDKIFKNNIM
+768 NTSKEIDKIFKNNVT
-783 ALYQDGNYKLN
+783 ALFQNGSYILDHLG
-794 QLRLYQWMTTCPL
+794 LYQWIINCPL
-807 LTKFINPFITKIILY
+807 LKKFLNPFIEKIIRNDN
-822 EKIDT
+822 IDT
-827 NWELYNYSAVTNNL
+827 NWELYQYSTLRNRIISKIYKNKEIRNNIRNIDKAIQWIDNRSTSTSQTFINFYLDNNYR
-841 KVKEK
+841 K
-846 KAQELNDSLKTIE
+846 KL
-859 QALRWLEKT
+859 
-868 LSPNDANS
+868 
-876 NNKQKRSFIGIYLT
+876 
-890 DNHEK
+890 
-895 DIIYLDK
+895 IYLDK
-902 DMDISEL
+902 EMEENEL
-909 KRNKIELIQKKGK
+909 QKDRVELIQKKEK
-922 LFINKYQIDEEIK
+922 FSILKYQNDE
-935 HDKSMKEKTAS
+935 
-946 FIRDDYNKYENDLSF
+946 FIRNNRQKKKRFTGPIIRDYTQYKDDLSF

>member
-312 TINEVIELDESTIYI
+312 TINEVIEQDESTIYI

-334 EKWTLDDCYKA
+334 EKWTLDDCYTA

-395 LSYDKN
+395 LSNDKN
-401 RKRELKLKKENSI
+401 RKRELKLKKENNI

-465 STNDDTLNKAL
+465 STNDETLNKAL
-476 LTIGALYNVQ
+476 LTIGSLYNVQ

-512 DGHTAQSISDFIT
+512 DGHTAQSINDFIT

-548 EYRKYSNI
+548 EYRKYFNM
-556 TDKTMAG
+556 TDKSMAG
-563 TMIVD
+563 TMIID
-568 YLPLLQTKD
+568 YWPLLQSNEDNICT
-577 DSIYTTLLLEGT
+577 SLLLEGT
-589 QNEMQNETTFVSVY
+589 QNEIQNETIIASVY
-603 KLFAAIRDILFHIE
+603 KLFAAIRDILFQIE

-623 DNISPDLLDN
+623 DNISP
-633 TNQLDNTKLILSK
+633 NQLDNTRLILSK

-655 PNNKPNQGNM
+655 PNSNFNQIAMDTG
-665 YVRQMEEDQ
+665 QILEDR
-674 EVSYGDFYENKT
+674 ELSFGDFYENET
-686 IDKLVEDVL
+686 IDNLVEEL
-695 KWRSKYQTMM
+695 LIWQSQYKYML
-705 KTQNISAQLL
+705 QNLNVSTQLL
-715 QRIFTRSYFTMVN
+715 QRIFTRSYFTMVS
-728 IDRNKHYTNVGE
+728 IDRSKLYTNVGE

-760 NNCTAVNL
+760 NNFTFANL
-768 NTSHDIDKIFKNNIM
+768 NTSKEIDKIFKNNVT
-783 ALYQDGNYKLN
+783 ALFQNGSYILDHLG
-794 QLRLYQWMTTCPL
+794 LYQWIINCPL
-807 LTKFINPFITKIILY
+807 LKKFLNPFIEKIIRNDN
-822 EKIDT
+822 IDT
-827 NWELYNYSAVTNNL
+827 NWELYQYSTLRNRIISKIYKNKEIRNNIRNIDKAIQWIDNRSTSTSQTFINFYLDNNYS
-841 KVKEK
+841 K
-846 KAQELNDSLKTIE
+846 KL
-859 QALRWLEKT
+859 
-868 LSPNDANS
+868 
-876 NNKQKRSFIGIYLT
+876 
-890 DNHEK
+890 
-895 DIIYLDK
+895 IYLDK
-902 DMDISEL
+902 EMEENEL
-909 KRNKIELIQKKGK
+909 QKDRVELIQKKEK
-922 LFINKYQIDEEIK
+922 FSILKYQNDE
-935 HDKSMKEKTAS
+935 
-946 FIRDDYNKYENDLSF
+946 FIRNNRQKKKRFTGPIIRDYTQYKDDLSF

>member
-271 FLNKERTYAKRNEDE
+271 FLNKERTYAKRSEDE
-286 FSTMINHLENQYLLK
+286 FSTMVNHLENQYLLK

-334 EKWTLDDCYKA
+334 EKWTLDNCYTA

-430 TNAKKLITLDPFYTV
+430 TNAKKLVTLDPFYTV

-465 STNDDTLNKAL
+465 STNDETLNKAL
-476 LTIGALYNVQ
+476 LTIGSLYNVQ

-512 DGHTAQSISDFIT
+512 DGHTAQSINDFIT

-548 EYRKYSNI
+548 EYRKYFNM
-556 TDKTMAG
+556 TDKSMAG
-563 TMIVD
+563 TMIID
-568 YLPLLQTKD
+568 YWPLLQSNEDNICT
-577 DSIYTTLLLEGT
+577 SLLLEGT
-589 QNEMQNETTFVSVY
+589 QNEIQNETIIASVY
-603 KLFAAIRDILFHIE
+603 KLFAAIRDILFQIE

-623 DNISPDLLDN
+623 DNISP
-633 TNQLDNTKLILSK
+633 NQLDNTRLILSK

-655 PNNKPNQGNM
+655 PNSNFNQIAMDTG
-665 YVRQMEEDQ
+665 QILEDR
-674 EVSYGDFYENKT
+674 ELSFGDFYENET
-686 IDKLVEDVL
+686 IDNLVEEL
-695 KWRSKYQTMM
+695 LIWQSQYKYML
-705 KTQNISAQLL
+705 QNLNVSTQLL
-715 QRIFTRSYFTMVN
+715 QRIFTRSYFTMVS
-728 IDRNKHYTNVGE
+728 IDRSKLYTNVGE

-760 NNCTAVNL
+760 NNFTFANL
-768 NTSHDIDKIFKNNIM
+768 NTSKEIDKIFKNNVT
-783 ALYQDGNYKLN
+783 ALFQNGSYILDHLG
-794 QLRLYQWMTTCPL
+794 LYQWIINCPL
-807 LTKFINPFITKIILY
+807 LKKFLNPFIEKIIRNDN
-822 EKIDT
+822 IDT
-827 NWELYNYSAVTNNL
+827 NWELYQYSTLRNRIISKIYKNKEIRNNIRNIDKAIQWIDNRSTSTSQTFINFYLDNNYR
-841 KVKEK
+841 K
-846 KAQELNDSLKTIE
+846 KL
-859 QALRWLEKT
+859 
-868 LSPNDANS
+868 
-876 NNKQKRSFIGIYLT
+876 
-890 DNHEK
+890 
-895 DIIYLDK
+895 IYLDK
-902 DMDISEL
+902 EMEENEL
-909 KRNKIELIQKKGK
+909 QKDRVELIQKKEK
-922 LFINKYQIDEEIK
+922 FSILKYQNDE
-935 HDKSMKEKTAS
+935 
-946 FIRDDYNKYENDLSF
+946 FIRNNRQKKKRFTGPIIRDYTQYKDDLSF
-961 YNYLCSIEIKE
+961 YNFLCSVEIKE
-972 SKVLNYDP
+972 SKILNYDP

>member
-271 FLNKERTYAKRNEDE
+271 FLNKERTYAKRSEDE
-286 FSTMINHLENQYLLK
+286 FSTMVNHLENQYLLK

-334 EKWTLDDCYKA
+334 EKWTLDNCYTA

-395 LSYDKN
+395 LSNDKN
-401 RKRELKLKKENSI
+401 RKRELKLKKENNI

-465 STNDDTLNKAL
+465 STNDETLNKAL
-476 LTIGALYNVQ
+476 LTIGSLYNVQ

-512 DGHTAQSISDFIT
+512 DGHTAQSINDFIT

-548 EYRKYSNI
+548 EYRKYFNM
-556 TDKTMAG
+556 TDKSMAG
-563 TMIVD
+563 TMIID
-568 YLPLLQTKD
+568 YWPLLQSNEDNICT
-577 DSIYTTLLLEGT
+577 SLLLEGT
-589 QNEMQNETTFVSVY
+589 QNEIQNETIIASVY
-603 KLFAAIRDILFHIE
+603 KLFAAIRDILFQIE

-623 DNISPDLLDN
+623 DNISP
-633 TNQLDNTKLILSK
+633 NQLDNTRLILSK

-655 PNNKPNQGNM
+655 PNSNFNQIAMDTG
-665 YVRQMEEDQ
+665 QILEDR
-674 EVSYGDFYENKT
+674 ELSFGDFYENET
-686 IDKLVEDVL
+686 IDNLVEEL
-695 KWRSKYQTMM
+695 LIWQSQYKYML
-705 KTQNISAQLL
+705 QNLNVSTQLL
-715 QRIFTRSYFTMVN
+715 QRIFTRSYFTMVS
-728 IDRNKHYTNVGE
+728 IDRSKLYTNVGE

-760 NNCTAVNL
+760 NNFTFANL
-768 NTSHDIDKIFKNNIM
+768 NTSKEIDKIFKNNVT
-783 ALYQDGNYKLN
+783 ALFQNGSYILDHLG
-794 QLRLYQWMTTCPL
+794 LYQWIINCPL
-807 LTKFINPFITKIILY
+807 LKKFLNPFIEKIIRNDN
-822 EKIDT
+822 IDT
-827 NWELYNYSAVTNNL
+827 NWELYQYSTLRNRIISKIYKNKEIRNNIRNIDKAIQWIDNRSTSTSQTFINFYLDNNYR
-841 KVKEK
+841 K
-846 KAQELNDSLKTIE
+846 KL
-859 QALRWLEKT
+859 
-868 LSPNDANS
+868 
-876 NNKQKRSFIGIYLT
+876 
-890 DNHEK
+890 
-895 DIIYLDK
+895 IYLDK
-902 DMDISEL
+902 EMEENEL
-909 KRNKIELIQKKGK
+909 QKDRVELIQKKEK
-922 LFINKYQIDEEIK
+922 FSILKYQNDE
-935 HDKSMKEKTAS
+935 
-946 FIRDDYNKYENDLSF
+946 FIRNNRQKKKRFTGPIIRDYTQYKDDLSF

>member
-395 LSYDKN
+395 LSNDKN
-401 RKRELKLKKENSI
+401 RKRELKLKKENNI

-465 STNDDTLNKAL
+465 STNDETLNKAL
-476 LTIGALYNVQ
+476 LTIGSLYNVQ

-512 DGHTAQSISDFIT
+512 DGHTAQSINDFIT

-548 EYRKYSNI
+548 EYRKYFNM
-556 TDKTMAG
+556 TDKSMAG
-563 TMIVD
+563 TMIID
-568 YLPLLQTKD
+568 YWPLLQSNEDNICT
-577 DSIYTTLLLEGT
+577 SLLLEGT
-589 QNEMQNETTFVSVY
+589 QNEIQNETIIASVY
-603 KLFAAIRDILFHIE
+603 KLFAAIRDILFQIE

-623 DNISPDLLDN
+623 DNISP
-633 TNQLDNTKLILSK
+633 NQLDNTRLILSK

-655 PNNKPNQGNM
+655 PNSNFNQIAMDTG
-665 YVRQMEEDQ
+665 QILEDR
-674 EVSYGDFYENKT
+674 ELSFGDFYENET
-686 IDKLVEDVL
+686 IDNLVEEL
-695 KWRSKYQTMM
+695 LIWQSQYKYML
-705 KTQNISAQLL
+705 QNLNVSTQLL
-715 QRIFTRSYFTMVN
+715 QRIFTRSYFTMVS
-728 IDRNKHYTNVGE
+728 IDRSKLYTNVGE

-760 NNCTAVNL
+760 NNFTFANL
-768 NTSHDIDKIFKNNIM
+768 NTSKEIDKIFKNNVT
-783 ALYQDGNYKLN
+783 ALFQNGSYILDHLG
-794 QLRLYQWMTTCPL
+794 LYQWIINCPL
-807 LTKFINPFITKIILY
+807 LKKFLNPFIEKIIRNDN
-822 EKIDT
+822 IDT
-827 NWELYNYSAVTNNL
+827 NWELYQYSTLRNRIISKIYKNKEIRNNIRNID
-841 KVKEK
+841 
-846 KAQELNDSLKTIE
+846 KAIQWIDN
-859 QALRWLEKT
+859 
-868 LSPNDANS
+868 
-876 NNKQKRSFIGIYLT
+876 RST
-890 DNHEK
+890 
-895 DIIYLDK
+895 
-902 DMDISEL
+902 STS
-909 KRNKIELIQKKGK
+909 QT
-922 LFINKYQIDEEIK
+922 FIN
-935 HDKSMKEKTAS
+935 
-946 FIRDDYNKYENDLSF
+946 F
-961 YNYLCSIEIKE
+961 YNECPQ
-972 SKVLNYDP
+972 VAN
-980 NIDQDSL
+980 Q

>member
-271 FLNKERTYAKRNEDE
+271 FLNKERTYAKRSEDE
-286 FSTMINHLENQYLLK
+286 FSTMVNHLENQYLLK

-334 EKWTLDDCYKA
+334 EKWTLDNCYTA

-430 TNAKKLITLDPFYTV
+430 TNAKKLVTLDPFYTV

-465 STNDDTLNKAL
+465 STNDETLNKAL
-476 LTIGALYNVQ
+476 LTIGSLYNVQ

-512 DGHTAQSISDFIT
+512 DGHTAQSINDFIT

-548 EYRKYSNI
+548 EYRKYFNM
-556 TDKTMAG
+556 TDKSMAG
-563 TMIVD
+563 TMIID
-568 YLPLLQTKD
+568 YWPLLQSNEDNICT
-577 DSIYTTLLLEGT
+577 SLLLEGT
-589 QNEMQNETTFVSVY
+589 QNEIQNETIIASVY
-603 KLFAAIRDILFHIE
+603 KLFAAIRDILFQIE

-623 DNISPDLLDN
+623 DNISP
-633 TNQLDNTKLILSK
+633 NQLDNTRLILSK

-655 PNNKPNQGNM
+655 PNSNFNQIAMDTG
-665 YVRQMEEDQ
+665 QILEDR
-674 EVSYGDFYENKT
+674 ELSFGDFYENET
-686 IDKLVEDVL
+686 IDNLVEEL
-695 KWRSKYQTMM
+695 LIWQSQYKYML
-705 KTQNISAQLL
+705 QNLNVSTQLL
-715 QRIFTRSYFTMVN
+715 QRIFTRSYFTMVS
-728 IDRNKHYTNVGE
+728 IDRSKLYTNVGE

-760 NNCTAVNL
+760 NNFTFANL
-768 NTSHDIDKIFKNNIM
+768 NTSKEIDKIFKNNVT
-783 ALYQDGNYKLN
+783 ALFQNGSYILDHLG
-794 QLRLYQWMTTCPL
+794 LYQWIINCPL
-807 LTKFINPFITKIILY
+807 LKKFLNPFIEKIIRNDN
-822 EKIDT
+822 IDT
-827 NWELYNYSAVTNNL
+827 NWELYQYSTLRNRIISKIYKNKEIRNNIRNIDKAIQWIDNRSTSTSQTFINFYLDNNYR
-841 KVKEK
+841 K
-846 KAQELNDSLKTIE
+846 KL
-859 QALRWLEKT
+859 
-868 LSPNDANS
+868 
-876 NNKQKRSFIGIYLT
+876 
-890 DNHEK
+890 
-895 DIIYLDK
+895 IYLDK
-902 DMDISEL
+902 EMEENEL
-909 KRNKIELIQKKGK
+909 QKDRVELIQKKEK
-922 LFINKYQIDEEIK
+922 FSILKYQNDE
-935 HDKSMKEKTAS
+935 
-946 FIRDDYNKYENDLSF
+946 FIRNNRQKKKRFTGPIIRDYTQYKDDLSF
-961 YNYLCSIEIKE
+961 YNFLCSIEIKE
-972 SKVLNYDP
+972 SKILNYDP

>member
-312 TINEVIELDESTIYI
+312 TINEVIEQDESTIYI

-377 LLYLIKKHISS
+377 LLYLIKKHISP

-395 LSYDKN
+395 LSNDKN

-445 EMQTFQLHNHLLA
+445 EMQTFQLRNHLLA

-465 STNDDTLNKAL
+465 STNDETLNKAL

-512 DGHTAQSISDFIT
+512 DGHTAQSINDFIT

-568 YLPLLQTKD
+568 YLPLLQTND
-577 DSIYTTLLLEGT
+577 DNIYTSLLLEGT
-589 QNEMQNETTFVSVY
+589 QNEMQNETIFVSIY
-603 KLFAAIRDILFHIE
+603 KLFAAIRDLLFHIE
-617 TNNITI
+617 TSNITT
-623 DNISPDLLDN
+623 NISKK
-633 TNQLDNTKLILSK
+633 QLDNTSLILCK

-655 PNNKPNQGNM
+655 PNNIFNQATLDAN
-665 YVRQMEEDQ
+665 QTTENKNL
-674 EVSYGDFYENKT
+674 SFGDFYDNDTIHNLVHDILIWQSQYKDMVENQA
-686 IDKLVEDVL
+686 V
-695 KWRSKYQTMM
+695 
-705 KTQNISAQLL
+705 SAQLL

-728 IDRNKHYTNVGE
+728 IDRSKHYTNVGE

-751 AVLVENAIE
+751 AILVETAIE
-760 NNCTAVNL
+760 HNYTVVNL
-768 NTSHDIDKIFKNNIM
+768 NTGKDIDNIFKNNITS
-783 ALYQDGNYKLN
+783 LSKNKNYIFE
-794 QLRLYQWMTTCPL
+794 QLGLYQWMSNCPL
-807 LTKFINPFITKIILY
+807 LKKFLNPFIVKIIR
-822 EKIDT
+822 KDNIDT
-827 NWELYNYSAVTNNL
+827 NWELYQYSTLRNRIISKIYKNKEIRNNIRNID
-841 KVKEK
+841 
-846 KAQELNDSLKTIE
+846 KAIQWIDN
-859 QALRWLEKT
+859 
-868 LSPNDANS
+868 
-876 NNKQKRSFIGIYLT
+876 RSTSTSQTFINFYID
-890 DNHEK
+890 DNHQK
-895 DIIYLDK
+895 KFIYLDK
-902 DMDISEL
+902 NMEENEIQQNRVEL
-909 KRNKIELIQKKGK
+909 VQKKEK
-922 LFINKYQIDEEIK
+922 FSILKYQNDE
-935 HDKSMKEKTAS
+935 
-946 FIRDDYNKYENDLSF
+946 FIRNNRQKKKRFTGPIIRDYTQYKDDLSF